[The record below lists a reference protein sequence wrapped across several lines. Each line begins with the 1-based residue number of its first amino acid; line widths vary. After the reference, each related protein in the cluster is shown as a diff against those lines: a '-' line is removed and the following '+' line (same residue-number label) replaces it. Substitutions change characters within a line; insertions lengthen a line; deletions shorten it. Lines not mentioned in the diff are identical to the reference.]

1 MNQID
6 YENHAIERL
15 SDGETVD
22 YEKEYQLLLDKYN
35 YNVRNYNYLIERY
48 DEVISSNNDWRDRI
62 HKQNEQISDF
72 HNHIKEY
79 HTEVRRM
86 LRAKEIK
93 SVEKFN
99 KLISEWGK
107 FSNGWLPPIKTED
120 MFSARANI
128 IIEGVYTDN
137 QRDIEHIKQLIQNTF
152 VSKADT
158 NISFNFVDVNDV
170 YDVEELTSTQE
181 G

>member
-15 SDGETVD
+15 GDNQTVD

-35 YNVRNYNYLIERY
+35 HAVRNYNYIIERY
-48 DEVISSNNDWRDRI
+48 DEVITANNEMRDRL
-62 HKQNEQISDF
+62 HKEREKVSDF
-72 HNHIKEY
+72 HNHMKEY
-79 HTEVRRM
+79 HDEVKRM

-99 KLISEWGK
+99 KLIEEWGK
-107 FSNGWLPPIKTED
+107 LTNAWLPLIKTED

-152 VSKADT
+152 VSRADA